1 MIPADFLEILRCP
14 MDPQRQARL
23 VEEGEQ
29 LVCQSCG
36 MKYKIKD
43 GFPVLVPEE
52 AELPPGVD
60 SLEQVP
66 ARHAAAATQP
76 GKAPA

>member
-1 MIPADFLEILRCP
+1 MIQADFLDILRCP
-14 MDPQRQARL
+14 MDPRRQSRL
-23 VEEGEQ
+23 TEEGDR
-29 LVCQSCG
+29 LICQGCG

-52 AELPPGVD
+52 AELPPGCE

-66 ARHAAAATQP
+66 ARHEA
-76 GKAPA
+76 KEAPVHG

>member
-14 MDPQRQARL
+14 MDPRRQSRL
-23 VEEGEQ
+23 VEEGDR
-29 LVCQSCG
+29 LICQNCG
-36 MKYKIKD
+36 MKYKIKE

-66 ARHAAAATQP
+66 ARHTAETP
-76 GKAPA
+76 GKTDA

>member
-14 MDPQRQARL
+14 MDPRRQSRL
-23 VEEGEQ
+23 QEEDGH
-29 LVCQSCG
+29 LICQGCG
-36 MKYKIKD
+36 VKYRIKD

-66 ARHAAAATQP
+66 ARHAAGATP
-76 GKAPA
+76 GKTDG